1 MPSPG
6 EPGPGP
12 RLWLER
18 IARGLALLLLLWLLV
33 DQFRGRTE
41 PLRASVRAQD
51 LTAQLSRWSTATEP
65 ASVHIEFAGS
75 IAPFQR
81 DWLAALS
88 GGGSRVTWGPNRGVP
103 LALAVEPVA
112 DPAGGV
118 RAWIAA
124 PSGTRVLVEDPAGP
138 LDSLPAAGGGGRF
151 LVRSNPAELRARS
164 GGSVAGSSVTD
175 SLVLGRL
182 LLLGRAGWET
192 KFVAAALEERG
203 WKLDARL
210 RLSPRG
216 DVRQGTAGPID
227 TARYAAVL
235 VLDSIG
241 NNEAQAVARFVREGG
256 GAVIAA
262 SSAGASTLAALSAG
276 RPGASLPGRE
286 PFDSTLSEPRRNL
299 ELAPLAP
306 GEDAVVL
313 ERRGNAAAVAA
324 RRVERGRVVI
334 TGYRDTWRWRM
345 GGGEAAVQAHR
356 DWWAD
361 LVAGVA
367 YAGRITRRPTP
378 VTDEAPLATLIDR
391 LGPATGAPA
400 GPGQGRGLGLSRAWL
415 FGLLAA
421 ALLLEWSSRRLRGA
435 P

>member
-6 EPGPGP
+6 DAGAGS

-33 DQFRGRTE
+33 DLFRGRTE

-51 LTAQLSRWSTATEP
+51 LTAQLFRWSTAAEP
-65 ASVHIEFAGS
+65 ASVHVESAGF
-75 IAPFQR
+75 IPPFQR

-88 GGGSRVTWGPNRGVP
+88 GAGTRVTWGPIGGVP
-103 LALAVEPVA
+103 LALAVEPVP
-112 DPAGGV
+112 DPEGGV

-124 PSGTRVLVEDPAGP
+124 PTGVRVLVEDPAGP
-138 LDSLPAAGGGGRF
+138 LDSLPAAGGGARL
-151 LVRSNPAELRARS
+151 LVRSDPAELRART
-164 GGSVAGSSVTD
+164 GGSVAGSSVSD

-182 LLLGRAGWET
+182 LLLGRAGWES

-203 WKLDARL
+203 WRLDVRL

-216 DVRQGTAGPID
+216 DVRQGTASPID

-235 VLDSIG
+235 VLDSVG
-241 NNEAQAVARFVREGG
+241 SADAQSVARFVRQGG
-256 GAVIAA
+256 GAVIAGA
-262 SSAGASTLAALSAG
+262 AAGASSLAALSAG

-286 PFDSTLSEPRRNL
+286 PFDTTLSEPRRSL
-299 ELAPLAP
+299 ELAPLDP
-306 GEDAVVL
+306 GDQAVVL

-324 RRVERGRVVI
+324 RRVERGRVVT

-345 GGGEAAVQAHR
+345 GGGEASVEAHR
-356 DWWAD
+356 DWWAG

-367 YAGRITRRPTP
+367 YAGRITRQPAP
-378 VTDEAPLATLIDR
+378 ITDEAPLATLIDR
-391 LGPATGAPA
+391 LGPASGPPA
-400 GPGQGRGLGLSRAWL
+400 GPGPGLAISRAWL
-415 FGLLAA
+415 FGLLAVV
-421 ALLLEWSSRRLRGA
+421 LLLEWSSRRLRGA

>member
-6 EPGPGP
+6 EAAAGP

-33 DQFRGRTE
+33 DLFRGRTE
-41 PLRASVRAQD
+41 PLRASVREQD
-51 LTAQLSRWSTATEP
+51 LTAELSRWSTAADP
-65 ASVHIEFAGS
+65 ASVHVESAGFL
-75 IAPFQR
+75 APFQR

-88 GGGSRVTWGPNRGVP
+88 GGGTRITWGPGGEVP
-103 LALAVEPVA
+103 LALAVEPVP
-112 DPAGGV
+112 DPEGGV
-118 RAWIAA
+118 RAWVAA

-138 LDSLPAAGGGGRF
+138 LDSLPAAGGGARL
-151 LVRSNPAELRARS
+151 LVRSNPAELRARA
-164 GGSVAGSSVTD
+164 GGSVARSVITD

-182 LLLGRAGWET
+182 LLLGRAGWES

-203 WKLDARL
+203 WKLDVRL

-235 VLDSIG
+235 VLDSVASA
-241 NNEAQAVARFVREGG
+241 EAQRIFRFVRQGG

-262 SSAGASTLAALSAG
+262 SAAEAPSLAALSAG
-276 RPGASLPGRE
+276 SPGASLPGRE
-286 PFDSTLSEPRRNL
+286 PFDSTLSAPRRNL

-306 GEDAVVL
+306 GDDAVVL

-324 RRVERGRVVI
+324 RRVERGRVVT

-345 GGGEAAVQAHR
+345 GGGEASVQAHR

-367 YAGRITRRPTP
+367 YAGRITRQPAP
-378 VTDEAPLATLIDR
+378 LSDEAPLATLIDR
-391 LGPATGAPA
+391 LGPATEAPA
-400 GPGQGRGLGLSRAWL
+400 GPGPGLGFSRAWL

-421 ALLLEWSSRRLRGA
+421 ALLAEWASRRLRGA

>member
-1 MPSPG
+1 M
-6 EPGPGP
+6 
-12 RLWLER
+12 ER
-18 IARGLALLLLLWLLV
+18 IARGLALLLLLGLLA
-33 DQFRGRTE
+33 DLFRGRAE
-41 PLRASVRAQD
+41 PMRASVRVPD
-51 LTAQLSRWSTATEP
+51 LTAQLSRWSTAADP
-65 ASVHIEFAGS
+65 ASVHVESEGF

-88 GGGSRVTWGPNRGVP
+88 GAGTLVTWGPEGGAP
-103 LALAVEPVA
+103 LAIAVEPVA
-112 DPAGGV
+112 DPEGGV

-124 PSGTRVLVEDPAGP
+124 PSGVRVLVEDQAGA
-138 LDSLPAAGGGGRF
+138 LDSLPAAGGGARL
-151 LVRSNPAELRARS
+151 LVRSNPAELRARA
-164 GGSVAGSSVTD
+164 GGSAAGSAATD

-182 LLLGRAGWET
+182 LLLGRAGWES

-216 DVRQGTAGPID
+216 DVRQGTTTSLD

-241 NNEAQAVARFVREGG
+241 SIEAQAVARFVRAGG
-256 GAVIAA
+256 GAVIAGSA
-262 SSAGASTLAALSAG
+262 AGAPSLAALWAG

-286 PFDSTLSEPRRNL
+286 PFDSTLAEPRRSL
-299 ELAPLAP
+299 ELVPLDP
-306 GEDAVVL
+306 GENAVVL
-313 ERRGNAAAVAA
+313 ERRGNAPAVAA
-324 RRVERGRVVI
+324 RRVERGRVVT

-345 GGGEAAVQAHR
+345 GGGEASVRAHR

-367 YAGRITRRPTP
+367 YTGRVTRQPRNLA
-378 VTDEAPLATLIDR
+378 DEAPLATLIDR

-400 GPGQGRGLGLSRAWL
+400 GPGPGFGISRAWL

-421 ALLLEWSSRRLRGA
+421 ALLLEWASRRLRGA

>member
-1 MPSPG
+1 MRSPG
-6 EPGPGP
+6 EAAAGP

-18 IARGLALLLLLWLLV
+18 IARALALLLLLWLLV
-33 DQFRGRTE
+33 DVFRGRAE
-41 PLRASVRAQD
+41 PLRASVPERE
-51 LTAQLSRWSTATEP
+51 LSAQLSRWSTAAEP
-65 ASVHIEFAGS
+65 ASVHLESAGS

-88 GGGSRVTWGPNRGVP
+88 GAGTRVTWGPAGAMP

-112 DPAGGV
+112 DPEGGV
-118 RAWIAA
+118 RAWIAS

-138 LDSLPAAGGGGRF
+138 LDSLPVSGGGARL
-151 LVRSNPAELRARS
+151 LVRSNPAGLLARA
-164 GGSVAGSSVTD
+164 GGSIAGSAVTD

-182 LLLGRAGWET
+182 LLLGRAGWES

-210 RLSPRG
+210 RLSPRS
-216 DVRQGTAGPID
+216 DVRQGTAAPID

-241 NNEAQAVARFVREGG
+241 NAEAQAVARFVREGG

-262 SSAGASTLAALSAG
+262 PAARAPALAAVSAG

-286 PFDSTLSEPRRNL
+286 PFDSTLSEPRRSL
-299 ELAPLAP
+299 ELAPLAAR
-306 GEDAVVL
+306 EDAVVL
-313 ERRGNAAAVAA
+313 ERRGSAAAVVA
-324 RRVERGRVVI
+324 RRVERGRVVT
-334 TGYRDTWRWRM
+334 TGYADTWRWRM
-345 GGGEAAVQAHR
+345 GGGEASVQAHR

-367 YAGRITRRPTP
+367 YAARVMKQPRP
-378 VTDEAPLATLIDR
+378 VADEAPLATLIDR
-391 LGPATGAPA
+391 LGPATAAPA
-400 GPGQGRGLGLSRAWL
+400 GSAPGFGLSRAWL

-421 ALLLEWSSRRLRGA
+421 ALLLEWASRRLRGA

>member
-1 MPSPG
+1 MRSPG
-6 EPGPGP
+6 EAAAGP

-18 IARGLALLLLLWLLV
+18 LARGLAILLLLWLLA
-33 DQFRGRTE
+33 DLFRGRAE
-41 PLRASVRAQD
+41 PLRASVRAPD
-51 LTAQLSRWSTATEP
+51 LTAQLSRWSTAADP
-65 ASVHIEFAGS
+65 ASVHVESEGF

-88 GGGSRVTWGPNRGVP
+88 GAGTLVTWGPEAGAP

-112 DPAGGV
+112 DPEGGV

-124 PSGTRVLVEDPAGP
+124 PSGARVLVEDRAGP
-138 LDSLPAAGGGGRF
+138 LDSLSAAGGGARL
-151 LVRSNPAELRARS
+151 LVRSNPAELRARA
-164 GGSVAGSSVTD
+164 GGSVAGSAATD

-182 LLLGRAGWET
+182 LLLGRAGWES

-216 DVRQGTAGPID
+216 DVRQGAVTPLD
-227 TARYAAVL
+227 TVRYSAVL

-241 NNEAQAVARFVREGG
+241 NTEARAVARFVREGG

-262 SSAGASTLAALSAG
+262 SAAGASTLAALSAG
-276 RPGASLPGRE
+276 SPGPSLPGRE
-286 PFDSTLSEPRRNL
+286 PFDSTLAEPRRSL
-299 ELAPLAP
+299 ELVSLAP
-306 GEDAVVL
+306 RQDAVVL
-313 ERRGNAAAVAA
+313 EYRGNAAAVAA
-324 RRVERGRVVI
+324 RRVERGRVVTI
-334 TGYRDTWRWRM
+334 GYRDTWRWRM
-345 GGGEAAVQAHR
+345 GGGEASVQAHR

-367 YAGRITRRPTP
+367 YAGRVTLRPGP
-378 VTDEAPLATLIDR
+378 LTDEAPLATLIDR

-400 GPGQGRGLGLSRAWL
+400 GPGPGLGISRAWL
-415 FGLLAA
+415 FGWLAA
-421 ALLLEWSSRRLRGA
+421 ALLLEWASRRLRGA

>member
-1 MPSPG
+1 MPSPAEAG
-6 EPGPGP
+6 AGP

-33 DQFRGRTE
+33 DLFRGRSE
-41 PLRASVRAQD
+41 PLRASVGLQD
-51 LTAQLSRWSTATEP
+51 LTAQLSRWSTAAEP
-65 ASVHIEFAGS
+65 ASVHLESAGF

-88 GGGSRVTWGPNRGVP
+88 GGGTRVTWGPGGGMP
-103 LALAVEPVA
+103 LALVAEPVP
-112 DPAGGV
+112 DPEGGV

-124 PSGTRVLVEDPAGP
+124 PSGARVLVEDPAGP
-138 LDSLPAAGGGGRF
+138 LDSLPAAGGGARL
-151 LVRSNPAELRARS
+151 LVRSNPAELRARN
-164 GGSVAGSSVTD
+164 GGSVAGSAVSD

-182 LLLGRAGWET
+182 LLLGSAGWES

-216 DVRQGTAGPID
+216 DVRQGTTGPID
-227 TARYAAVL
+227 TARYAAVV

-241 NNEAQAVARFVREGG
+241 TAEARAVARFVRSGG
-256 GAVIAA
+256 GAVITGSAA
-262 SSAGASTLAALSAG
+262 EAAALAAISAG
-276 RPGASLPGRE
+276 RPVASLPGRE

-299 ELAPLAP
+299 ELAPMVP
-306 GEDAVVL
+306 GEDAVIL
-313 ERRGNAAAVAA
+313 ERRGKAAAVVA
-324 RRVERGRVVI
+324 RRVERGRVVT

-345 GGGEAAVQAHR
+345 GGGENSVQAHR

-361 LVAGVA
+361 LIAGVA
-367 YAGRITRRPTP
+367 YAGRIARQQ
-378 VTDEAPLATLIDR
+378 VAVSDEAPLAALIDR
-391 LGPATGAPA
+391 LGPASGRPA
-400 GPGQGRGLGLSRAWL
+400 GPGPGFGIPRAWL

-421 ALLLEWSSRRLRGA
+421 ALLLEWASRRLRGA

>member
-1 MPSPG
+1 MRSPG
-6 EPGPGP
+6 ESRGGP

-33 DQFRGRTE
+33 DVFRGRAE
-41 PLRASVRAQD
+41 PLRASVQERD
-51 LTAQLSRWSTATEP
+51 LSAELSRWSTAADP
-65 ASVHIEFAGS
+65 ASVHLESEGS

-88 GGGSRVTWGPNRGVP
+88 GAGTRVTWESRGGVP
-103 LALAVEPVA
+103 LAIAVEPVA
-112 DPAGGV
+112 DPEGGV

-124 PSGTRVLVEDPAGP
+124 PSGTRVEMEDPAGP
-138 LDSLPAAGGGGRF
+138 LDSLAAAGGGARL
-151 LVRSNPAELRARS
+151 LVRSSPAELRARA
-164 GGSVAGSSVTD
+164 GGSTAGSAVTD

-182 LLLGRAGWET
+182 LLLGRVEWES

-216 DVRQGTAGPID
+216 DVRQGPATSID

-241 NNEAQAVARFVREGG
+241 NAEAQAVGRFVRDGG
-256 GAVIAA
+256 GAVIAV
-262 SSAGASTLAALSAG
+262 SAADAAALAALSAG
-276 RPGASLPGRE
+276 RSTAALQGRE
-286 PFDSTLSEPRRNL
+286 PFDSTLSEPRRSL
-299 ELAPLAP
+299 ELAPIAP
-306 GEDAVVL
+306 REDAVVL
-313 ERRGNAAAVAA
+313 ERRGNAVAVAA
-324 RRVERGRVVI
+324 RRIERGRVVT

-345 GGGEAAVQAHR
+345 GGGEGSVQAHR

-367 YAGRITRRPTP
+367 HAGRVTREARPD
-378 VTDEAPLATLIDR
+378 TDEAPLATLIDR
-391 LGPATGAPA
+391 LGPARAPPA
-400 GPGQGRGLGLSRAWL
+400 GPGPGFGISRAWL

-421 ALLLEWSSRRLRGA
+421 ALLLEWASRRLRGA

>member
-1 MPSPG
+1 MRSLAEAG
-6 EPGPGP
+6 AGP

-18 IARGLALLLLLWLLV
+18 IARGVALLLLLWLLV
-33 DQFRGRTE
+33 DVFRGRGE
-41 PLRASVRAQD
+41 PLRVSVGERD
-51 LTAQLSRWSTATEP
+51 LPAQLFRWSTVAEP
-65 ASVHIEFAGS
+65 AWVHLESEGS
-75 IAPFQR
+75 LAPFQR

-88 GGGSRVTWGPNRGVP
+88 GAGTRVTWGGEGGVA

-112 DPAGGV
+112 DPEGGV

-124 PSGTRVLVEDPAGP
+124 PSGTRVLVLDPAGP
-138 LDSLPAAGGGGRF
+138 LDSVPASGGGARL
-151 LVRSNPAELRARS
+151 LVRSSPAELEARA
-164 GGSVAGSSVTD
+164 GGSVAGSVVID

-182 LLLGRAGWET
+182 LLLGRAGWES

-216 DVRQGTAGPID
+216 DVRQGTATPID

-241 NNEAQAVARFVREGG
+241 TAEAQAVARFVREGG

-262 SSAGASTLAALSAG
+262 PAAGVPALAPLSAG
-276 RPGASLPGRE
+276 TPGASLPGRE
-286 PFDSTLSEPRRNL
+286 PFDSTLAEPRRSL
-299 ELAPLAP
+299 ELVSLAP
-306 GEDAVVL
+306 RQDAVVL
-313 ERRGNAAAVAA
+313 ERRGNAVAMAA
-324 RRVERGRVVI
+324 RRLERGRVVTI
-334 TGYRDTWRWRM
+334 GYRDTWRWRM
-345 GGGEAAVQAHR
+345 GGGQTSVQAHR

-367 YAGRITRRPTP
+367 HAGRLSRQPRPGTG
-378 VTDEAPLATLIDR
+378 EAPLATLIDR
-391 LGPATGAPA
+391 LGPPTAAPA
-400 GPGQGRGLGLSRAWL
+400 GPGPGFGISRAWL

-421 ALLLEWSSRRLRGA
+421 ALLLEWASRRLRGA

>member
-6 EPGPGP
+6 EAGAGP

-18 IARGLALLLLLWLLV
+18 IARGVALLLLLWLLV
-33 DQFRGRTE
+33 DLFRTRTE

-51 LTAQLSRWSTATEP
+51 LTAQLSRWSTAAEP
-65 ASVHIEFAGS
+65 ASVHVESAGFF
-75 IAPFQR
+75 APFQR

-88 GGGSRVTWGPNRGVP
+88 GGGTRVTWGPNGGAP
-103 LALAVEPVA
+103 LALAVQPVP
-112 DPAGGV
+112 DPEGGV

-124 PSGTRVLVEDPAGP
+124 PSGTGVLVEDQAGR
-138 LDSLPAAGGGGRF
+138 LDSIPAAGGGARL
-151 LVRSNPAELRARS
+151 LVRSNPAELRART
-164 GGSVAGSSVTD
+164 GGSVAGSSLTD

-182 LLLGRAGWET
+182 LLLGRAGWES

-216 DVRQGTAGPID
+216 DVRQGTASPID

-235 VLDSIG
+235 VLDSVG
-241 NNEAQAVARFVREGG
+241 SAEARTVVRFVRQGG

-262 SSAGASTLAALSAG
+262 SAAETPLLAALSAG

-286 PFDSTLSEPRRNL
+286 PFDTTLTEPRRNL

-306 GEDAVVL
+306 GDDAVVL

-324 RRVERGRVVI
+324 RRVERGRVVT

-345 GGGEAAVQAHR
+345 AGGESSVQAHR

-367 YAGRITRRPTP
+367 YAGRITRQPAP
-378 VTDEAPLATLIDR
+378 VSDEAPLAALIDR
-391 LGPATGAPA
+391 LGPASRAPA
-400 GPGQGRGLGLSRAWL
+400 GPGPGLGFSRAWL